1 MDEEQCSHILRWK
14 GESLLSN
21 IVHFFRDW
29 DYSKLLHPIE
39 CSLSFS
45 VWFQQSRKW
54 DFFFILLLTNSCE
67 TDQSGCGWKK
77 AISFRPSFTM
87 EQVLSVTYRSISHG
101 EHLVSRHLGL
111 SCKIRTF
118 CRKETGRNHVIQ
130 GKLLGKDV
138 TGSTASRNIR
148 PVIYSQC
155 EAMPIKSLPT
165 LLYCGYSILF
175 FLLVKLM
182 CGNIN
187 KRCYGGVTVCN
198 IVGYGSFN
206 NCKLME
212 WKILAWSPSPI
223 CIEQTE
229 GASGLSGLQ
238 PCSGLNESPYLVVW
252 M

>member
-1 MDEEQCSHILRWK
+1 MCNKNEIVTNHLNNCK
-14 GESLLSN
+14 GTLSIKISKAFIVIHYYCEISYYGWMRNSAVTFWGEKVESLLSN

-39 CSLSFS
+39 CSWSFS

-77 AISFRPSFTM
+77 ATSFRPSFTM

-118 CRKETGRNHVIQ
+118 CGKETGRNHVIQ

-175 FLLVKLM
+175 FSISK
-182 CGNIN
+182 IN
-187 KRCYGGVTVCN
+187 
-198 IVGYGSFN
+198 
-206 NCKLME
+206 
-212 WKILAWSPSPI
+212 
-223 CIEQTE
+223 
-229 GASGLSGLQ
+229 
-238 PCSGLNESPYLVVW
+238 VW
-252 M
+252 